1 MCNTISKY
9 QAVFGNIELDLLIIH
24 TRLNEKKRRP
34 ETLKEGME
42 SREEDD

>member
-1 MCNTISKY
+1 MCNTDSIY
-9 QAVFGNIELDLLIIH
+9 QAIFGNIELDLMIIH
-24 TRLNEKKRRP
+24 TRLNQKKRRP